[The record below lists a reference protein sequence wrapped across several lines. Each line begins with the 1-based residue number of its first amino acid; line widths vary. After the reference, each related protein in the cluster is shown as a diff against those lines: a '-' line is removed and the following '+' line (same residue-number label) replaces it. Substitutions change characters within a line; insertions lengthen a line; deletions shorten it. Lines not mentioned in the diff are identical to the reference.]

1 LVFVF
6 HSTAYLLSHNWKLT
20 FIMYICVCVMYAH
33 GQYCLLYIE
42 INCTNYTKTTLMKSN
57 DVLVYFESELNTI
70 FLTL

>member
-1 LVFVF
+1 
-6 HSTAYLLSHNWKLT
+6 
-20 FIMYICVCVMYAH
+20 MYAH